1 MNLFRPATPPRPRT
15 WDDENGFETF
25 EVEDLNLDL
34 EVTITCDNQP
44 TGSSSSSENEI
55 NYQNPGVRR
64 AARDSVH
71 SSRAHQLRSNQSSH
85 LHRSHQTISLGHV
98 QQVMNDLEASELL
111 YNSNRN
117 RKRLRYSIDGEGNPS
132 FAESVTSQED
142 FSDDDRVLDP
152 GISHPN
158 QKQLRSSSSRLVY
171 DGTNQLYQIKTPSD
185 QSLTRQSPL
194 SRMSPS
200 DTLTGPRIRFNRQT
214 TRIVHQSDKDPS
226 SSDSYCHPPVIGP
239 DDSEDQGQDVLVEKI
254 RPTDQNSTSP
264 NVNDENDPNCHSTMI
279 TSEAGPSNPRA
290 ARSIVKDLKSIT
302 HQENCETR
310 SRDDLESENDDDDD
324 DDDDD
329 AKLNRE
335 SDSEDE
341 RENKRSG
348 DNDFDKG
355 AVVDG
360 SDDEEERTSLTSS
373 KELRS
378 VAGWKERMNEELS
391 NCHSEDDEDSEE
403 AEEQQTTDTHVEKPK
418 AGHEEDED
426 LEGAES
432 VEEEQTADHHANGLG
447 GGHEEEEE
455 EEEEVEGHT
464 THEKNRGENVH
475 ETTELQT
482 EEEEEGTNVI
492 GHERYNEESDLYEK
506 DQDQANELGSSSLD
520 QFERID
526 DDVGGGHEIGQ
537 TDEEDE
543 GGREGL
549 RAEEMEREE
558 EGDEQEQK
566 EEGRR
571 EDLIDKDRVMED
583 DIEQEQKHQ
592 AEEADLRKS

>member
-1 MNLFRPATPPRPRT
+1 MNQKFEGESVDLISQISNQNSETTSVTLKGKKYLSELNDDKNLSIHQTIDSYHRFFNSSLSQSSLSSPTTTLTLITLENSQTQISSTLNNFKPSSSLPQTISTNLTPDPSTLINRLNPTSSSKPFRSMNLFRPATPPRPRT

-360 SDDEEERTSLTSS
+360 SDERLRNSRRQILM
-373 KELRS
+373 LRS
-378 VAGWKERMNEELS
+378 QK
-391 NCHSEDDEDSEE
+391 
-403 AEEQQTTDTHVEKPK
+403 
-418 AGHEEDED
+418 
-426 LEGAES
+426 
-432 VEEEQTADHHANGLG
+432 LG
-447 GGHEEEEE
+447 MR
-455 EEEEVEGHT
+455 
-464 THEKNRGENVH
+464 KMKIWR
-475 ETTELQT
+475 
-482 EEEEEGTNVI
+482 
-492 GHERYNEESDLYEK
+492 
-506 DQDQANELGSSSLD
+506 
-520 QFERID
+520 
-526 DDVGGGHEIGQ
+526 
-537 TDEEDE
+537 
-543 GGREGL
+543 GL
-549 RAEEMEREE
+549 R
-558 EGDEQEQK
+558 
-566 EEGRR
+566 
-571 EDLIDKDRVMED
+571 VW
-583 DIEQEQKHQ
+583 
-592 AEEADLRKS
+592 RKNKRQIIMLMG